1 MTSEAQGQGQ
11 KGAGEV
17 VKNMAHEKPLHGDG
31 AGTIG
36 TGTGT
41 AASSFEHLSLSAR
54 TVHADDYL
62 NSHPA
67 VAPPMHVSTTFR
79 YNRDP
84 DRLEPWLN
92 INVRLL

>member
-11 KGAGEV
+11 KGAGEPA
-17 VKNMAHEKPLHGDG
+17 KNMAHEKPLHGDG
-31 AGTIG
+31 SGTIG
-36 TGTGT
+36 TGTET
-41 AASSFEHLSLSAR
+41 AASRLEHLSLSAR

-79 YNRDP
+79 YSRDP
-84 DRLEPWLN
+84 DLLEPWLN
-92 INVRLL
+92 INVRVL